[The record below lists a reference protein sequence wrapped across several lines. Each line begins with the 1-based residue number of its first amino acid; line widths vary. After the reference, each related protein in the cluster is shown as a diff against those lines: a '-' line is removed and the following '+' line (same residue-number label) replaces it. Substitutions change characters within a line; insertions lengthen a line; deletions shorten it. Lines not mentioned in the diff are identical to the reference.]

1 MKKVISLWLLICLNC
16 RPAVEPDISSPRL
29 PSCAPR
35 RESWQTNCSTT
46 SSSPAP
52 ASGSRTPTW
61 RPPARKT
68 KWRSLSI
75 VRRFTLSETSPTSWR
90 AVTTSR
96 SMRGASLARRNAALA
111 PSSGSSHTDVLVSHN
126 PRQSYINSSRVKQGE
141 METMQFCYLCLH
153 YIIYY
158 QSCPFIQ
165 IYSYYS
171 CHLHHYTFFL
181 CNKIARNDLK
191 LSLIV
196 TNK

>member
-68 KWRSLSI
+68 KWRSWNT
-75 VRRFTLSETSPTSWR
+75 VRRFTLRETSPISWR

-96 SMRGASLARRNAALA
+96 SMLGASLARRNAGPG

-126 PRQSYINSSRVKQGE
+126 PLQAYITGFVIKISRP
-141 METMQFCYLCLH
+141 FLH
-153 YIIYY
+153 YII
-158 QSCPFIQ
+158 IVL
-165 IYSYYS
+165 YSPVIS
-171 CHLHHYTFFL
+171 RSKQFFPPTKW
-181 CNKIARNDLK
+181 C
-191 LSLIV
+191 
-196 TNK
+196 